1 MKSKTN
7 KFLILILALVAS
19 IAITSCVQDDDY
31 TVPSSLGDEENQA
44 LTNMLANAT
53 EVDMAYVKAL
63 YNENG
68 AETVPF
74 FVENDI
80 YVKGYVSSS
89 DKEGNFFKE
98 FYMQDAPSNP
108 TGALK
113 ITLDLVDTY
122 NQYNQG
128 RELYI
133 SLKGLYIG
141 EERVGNGIITIG
153 GDTEFDQY
161 GGTVARVNIN
171 QIRTSLLRSDVT
183 EEIIPLPVT
192 FSSLTDAHVGVY
204 VQVDGVEFAD
214 NLDGKRYFDPIQV
227 YDTQRTLQ
235 ACSGFTYSNMS
246 LETSSFATF
255 KEHLL
260 PTGNGSIKAIVNKT
274 FDGSTRIL
282 ALNDVED
289 VDLSGARCSTLDP
302 DDFSDIFVEDFE
314 SMPTFTTIASN
325 GWTAYAEEGSYNWRA
340 LTTSDNGNP
349 GPGNV
354 IASMGAYNS
363 NSPSNIAWLISPSI
377 DLDAQDFEFINFQ
390 SSNSFSDNS
399 VLEVL
404 ISTDWDGTTANVAT
418 ATWSTLS
425 DATIVSSGDYYQ
437 DWIDSGLVDLSSYS
451 GTAHVAFKYVGGD
464 DGSGDIDGT
473 FEIDNYR
480 VLAEN

>member
-1 MKSKTN
+1 MKTN
-7 KFLILILALVAS
+7 KILTLFTILAISFAF
-19 IAITSCVQDDDY
+19 TSCVQDDDY
-31 TVPSSLGDEENQA
+31 TIPSSLGDEENEA
-44 LTNMLANAT
+44 LTNMLATAT
-53 EVDMAYVKAL
+53 EVDLAYVKAL

-74 FVENDI
+74 YVENDI

-89 DKEGNFFKE
+89 DKSGNFFKE
-98 FYMQDAPSNP
+98 FYMQDAPSGP

-113 ITLDLVDTY
+113 IVLDQVDTY
-122 NQYNQG
+122 NQYNKG

-133 SLKGLYIG
+133 SLKGLQIG

-153 GDTEFDQY
+153 GGTEFDQY
-161 GGTVARVNIN
+161 GGTVTRINEN
-171 QIRTSLLRSDVT
+171 QIRTSLLRSEVT
-183 EEIIPLPVT
+183 EEITPLVVT
-192 FSSLTDAHVGVY
+192 FSSLTDDHVGVF

-214 NLDGKRYFDPIQV
+214 NLDGKRYFDPVQV

-235 ACSGFTYSNMS
+235 SCSGFTYSNMS
-246 LETSSFATF
+246 LETSSFANF

-260 PTGNGSIKAIVNKT
+260 PTGNGTIKGIVNKT

-282 ALNDVED
+282 ALNTVED
-289 VDLSGARCSTLDP
+289 VDLEGSRCSTLDP
-302 DDFSDIFVEDFE
+302 ADFSDIFVEDFE
-314 SMPTFTTIASN
+314 SMTTYTTVSGN

-340 LTTSDNGNP
+340 LTTSDSGNP

-399 VLEVL
+399 ELQVL
-404 ISTDWDGTTANVAT
+404 ISTDWDGTTANVAS
-418 ATWSTLS
+418 ATWTTLS
-425 DATIVSSGDYYQ
+425 DATVVSSGDYYQ
-437 DWIDSGLVDLSSYS
+437 DWIDSGLVNLSSYS
-451 GTAHVAFKYVGGD
+451 GTAYVAFKYIGGD
-464 DGSGDIDGT
+464 DGSDDIDGT
-473 FEIDNYR
+473 FEIDNYK